1 MKSNFEQAIGEGV
14 KEGYHALFQTYPNA
28 HHQDQEAL
36 FRYFKGQTSESNDKV
51 KNMVKAFS
59 AFVDLSKID
68 ALQDEVVNDQGR
80 MTVSSSVTD
89 EQEDKERSKEVVA
102 VNVNIQLQV
111 PLDSSGD
118 SYEKFFEAMRKYLL
132 S

>member
-1 MKSNFEQAIGEGV
+1 M
-14 KEGYHALFQTYPNA
+14 
-28 HHQDQEAL
+28 
-36 FRYFKGQTSESNDKV
+36 
-51 KNMVKAFS
+51 
-59 AFVDLSKID
+59 DLSKID